1 MALAIGPCMFVAP
14 LVPIIALLLLPLWL
28 LALVVTTV
36 AWLLVWP
43 FDRLLAAIGV
53 PGAGRAGAALTRWLV
68 KVATPW
74 RIFDLPSR
82 TPPPSA
88 PSGGGPA

>member
-36 AWLLVWP
+36 VWLLVWP
-43 FDRLLAAIGV
+43 VDRLLAAIGV
-53 PGAGRAGAALTRWLV
+53 PGAGRAAAALTRWLV

-74 RIFDLPSR
+74 RIFDLPR
-82 TPPPSA
+82 KAPPP
-88 PSGGGPA
+88 PPPPGGDTA